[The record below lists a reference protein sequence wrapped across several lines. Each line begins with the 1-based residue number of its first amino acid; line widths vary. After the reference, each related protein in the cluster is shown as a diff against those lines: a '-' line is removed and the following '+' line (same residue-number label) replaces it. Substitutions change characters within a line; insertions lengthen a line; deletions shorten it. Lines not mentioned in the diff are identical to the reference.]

1 MKTKLFT
8 KNTYLG
14 LLVAFVLALGVQGT
28 ADAISRLTRSSGDLQ
43 TVTAGHTY
51 QIQFSVTL
59 QSPTRTSTHTNYAQ
73 TPAGNVDATAVADKR
88 NKTTYY
94 LDDYDPDNDATAR
107 GYQSEAQVTYDTAHD
122 YEQESIAIA
131 LTGGGAIQKVGSSD
145 VPIDEQTAGF
155 SMYESTHNDYST
167 TSDPHQRLSTSVT
180 LTLTAP
186 TPAAPVTITI
196 TPTTDGPTSVNPLT
210 FTVYV
215 VGALNPTGTTAV
227 LASTNGV
234 QRVSDQ
240 QDLRISEH
248 FTFNPAANQPVY
260 YTVEGSGRLY
270 VSPAPDGS
278 PSPVS
283 DRKTSP
289 TNNLYTSSSAPV
301 FLDTNGGSS
310 KVTAY
315 IAGSGVAAK
324 VLYIFSGG
332 RINEQPQIEVR
343 SGDGQT
349 GAPRGQLDD
358 YFEVR
363 VTDGRRRPVSGL
375 PVTFSSSPSGAMFI
389 PVPGT
394 RVYTNDESTD
404 PPTDDPP
411 DAASIDA
418 KSPTTIE
425 ATATRPKV
433 APTHDV
439 QTDRNG
445 MAKIYYQLSS
455 TSGVHTVTATAHG
468 IGINA
473 ILSATASTT
482 ARAGVATL
490 EIVSG
495 NNQRADKGTFLKDDL
510 VVIVRSLAGHRI
522 QDRIIQFRTTT
533 GILVPD
539 SETDQPDLTE
549 LGFTETAANAARNP
563 ARGQQIYVKTGANG
577 EAGVTYNVGQLTEAR
592 EVVAEVRHEA
602 GDTQYDFAI
611 DRVVFNINGGS
622 SGGGDGRDD
631 TRNEEPTTPNRLS
644 ISLSGSGDTRT
655 VQVSALQAGTTST
668 SGIFTTLTTN
678 GGTLSPTSGATP
690 LTSTWTLPS
699 GAGTYTVTATTAAGY
714 TSASESVTVTVPGT
728 LTARQDGG
736 TIVVSASPAPTSNLA
751 FRLTTSGG
759 GYAGQGEILP
769 TGSGRAIPIL
779 TTGTHVLTVNAEGY
793 NATQVSFTPGTQT
806 TTDTTTTTTTTT
818 TQTGAAGVADSIEID
833 GARTLEGTVNQA
845 TRLRVRVLDATN
857 RGVSGIRVTFRVLA
871 PGRGRLSQRGNGRAV
886 IAETD
891 RSGTASASVTP
902 LGGNLIVEAKAA
914 GVSATVS
921 FIIDVDGST
930 TPRETS
936 DTTDG
941 RTYQVG
947 DKVPISLEDTL
958 TFRGSRT
965 LNGTAYTC
973 VGSGE
978 CVVSYGTLVKGE
990 ITAAAVPKVQ
1000 AKTYKTG
1007 EKIPISLTAT
1017 LTFSGK
1023 HTLGGTVYTCVS
1035 DGECVVSYGIL
1046 TKGEIEVSTVSTPSA
1061 SDSPGMSDAKA
1072 VVGAANRP
1080 VMYWI
1085 EGGALYRLAGA
1096 SAEQIAERATDVAVG
1111 SDKLYWIEQTSETRG
1126 AIHHANLDGSDAA
1139 VVKTLTSVP
1148 KGVALANGKLYITN
1162 GWGKI
1167 QRMNVD
1173 GTQFETNFLTNLG
1186 APLGIAVSGSRVYWT
1201 DGSGRVR
1208 SAPLQGTKAIQ
1219 NIVTGSGTLGGIV
1232 ADGSKVYWT
1241 EQTGERSGRI
1251 RAANLDGTGITDAY
1265 TVTATVHGLALDPGN
1280 QQLYWTNGWGKVQR
1294 GVRGSRYQDV
1304 VTGLMTPTALAIG
1317 GANTATPMTATKPV
1331 QPAAEPNY
1339 DVDGSGTVDNADL
1352 FLVSLA
1358 VGTDNAQYD
1367 VNGDGTV
1374 NDKDIALVRDNRD
1387 NGAAAAPMV
1396 VGVKLTAEQVG
1407 RLQAQIDLLIVSGD
1421 RSPAALK
1428 TLVYLQQLIA
1438 TARPE
1443 RTQLLANYPNPF
1455 NPETWIPYELATD
1468 TDVRITIYA
1477 ANGVV
1482 VRTLQ
1487 LGQQS
1492 AGYYTDRER
1501 AAYWDGRN
1509 AHGETVA
1516 SGVYFYQLETDEISS
1531 LRKMVI
1537 LK

>member
-1 MKTKLFT
+1 MKNLTTRKIV
-8 KNTYLG
+8 LG
-14 LLVAFVLALGVQGT
+14 LLVGLVLGFSVQGI
-28 ADAISRLTRSSGDLQ
+28 ADALTLTETSSLSQSGRMGTPFEVSFRVGLNPPKDINDYNSNSRHTKANATAIGYATGSRIRSNVAVSRTVDAGYTAGDTHYYTTSAVDTT
-43 TVTAGHTY
+43 TVTGLAITTNTRNWGVSGTD
-51 QIQFSVTL
+51 TL
-59 QSPTRTSTHTNYAQ
+59 PEGRTWS
-73 TPAGNVDATAVADKR
+73 AGNTVDRQYAGAERIRSNVAVSRTVDAGYTAGDTHYYTTSAVDTTTVTGLAITTDTQNWVTESTAYYYNDEAINITTVRDSTGSGTLKLKSSSYFFPVTQADLITSVPADTPRSASLQEMVDIGIPSSITLVYEDASVGIHRITISDATAQADFP
-88 NKTTYY
+88 
-94 LDDYDPDNDATAR
+94 PD
-107 GYQSEAQVTYDTAHD
+107 V
-122 YEQESIAIA
+122 
-131 LTGGGAIQKVGSSD
+131 
-145 VPIDEQTAGF
+145 
-155 SMYESTHNDYST
+155 
-167 TSDPHQRLSTSVT
+167 QR
-180 LTLTAP
+180 
-186 TPAAPVTITI
+186 
-196 TPTTDGPTSVNPLT
+196 SVNRPRRVLT
-210 FTVYV
+210 FTVHV
-215 VGALNPTGTTAV
+215 TPATTPATGTDNILPDIRRIPVDEDVVPVSTYLSFESAPGTANTDLNRRIRYEV
-227 LASTNGV
+227 VRGSGTLYVGTLIKAETKPSSLIPGVHQGSNVYLNTNNSSNEVHVWFAGED
-234 QRVSDQ
+234 RTAP
-240 QDLRISEH
+240 RATIIFEYKG
-248 FTFNPAANQPVY
+248 QPV
-260 YTVEGSGRLY
+260 
-270 VSPAPDGS
+270 P
-278 PSPVS
+278 
-283 DRKTSP
+283 
-289 TNNLYTSSSAPV
+289 
-301 FLDTNGGSS
+301 
-310 KVTAY
+310 
-315 IAGSGVAAK
+315 
-324 VLYIFSGG
+324 
-332 RINEQPQIEVR
+332 
-343 SGDGQT
+343 
-349 GAPRGQLDD
+349 
-358 YFEVR
+358 
-363 VTDGRRRPVSGL
+363 
-375 PVTFSSSPSGAMFI
+375 
-389 PVPGT
+389 
-394 RVYTNDESTD
+394 
-404 PPTDDPP
+404 
-411 DAASIDA
+411 
-418 KSPTTIE
+418 
-425 ATATRPKV
+425 
-433 APTHDV
+433 
-439 QTDRNG
+439 
-445 MAKIYYQLSS
+445 
-455 TSGVHTVTATAHG
+455 
-468 IGINA
+468 
-473 ILSATASTT
+473 T
-482 ARAGVATL
+482 ARTT
-490 EIVSG
+490 
-495 NNQRADKGTFLKDDL
+495 NQ
-510 VVIVRSLAGHRI
+510 
-522 QDRIIQFRTTT
+522 
-533 GILVPD
+533 
-539 SETDQPDLTE
+539 
-549 LGFTETAANAARNP
+549 
-563 ARGQQIYVKTGANG
+563 QQNQ
-577 EAGVTYNVGQLTEAR
+577 NQN
-592 EVVAEVRHEA
+592 
-602 GDTQYDFAI
+602 QQ
-611 DRVVFNINGGS
+611 NQQQ
-622 SGGGDGRDD
+622 
-631 TRNEEPTTPNRLS
+631 TTPNRLG

-655 VQVSALQAGTTST
+655 VQVSALAAGTTST

-678 GGTLSPTSGATP
+678 GGTLSIPSGATP

-699 GAGTYTVTATTAAGY
+699 AAGTYTVTATTTAGY
-714 TSASESVTVTVPGT
+714 TSASDSVTVTVPGT

-736 TIVVSASPAPTSNLA
+736 TVVVSASPAPTSNLA

-759 GYAGQGEILP
+759 VYAGGGEILP
-769 TGSGRAIPIL
+769 TGTGRAIPIGL
-779 TTGTHVLTVNAEGY
+779 TTGSHILTVNAEGY

-833 GARTLEGTVNQA
+833 GARKLEGTVNQA

-886 IAETD
+886 VAETD
-891 RSGTASASVTP
+891 RSGYASASVTP

-914 GVSATVS
+914 GVSASVS
-921 FIIDVDGST
+921 FIIDVDGGT

-965 LNGTAYTC
+965 LNGTSYTC

-990 ITAAAVPKVQ
+990 IAATAVEKVE
-1000 AKTYKTG
+1000 AKTYQTG
-1007 EKIPISLTAT
+1007 DKMPISLAAT

-1061 SDSPGMSDAKA
+1061 GDSPGMSDAKA

-1085 EGGALYRLAGA
+1085 AGGGLYRLAGA
-1096 SAEQIAERATDVAVG
+1096 SAEQIAESATDVAVG

-1139 VVKTLTSVP
+1139 VIKTLTSVP

-1186 APLGIAVSGSRVYWT
+1186 APLGIAVSGSRIYWT

-1232 ADGSKVYWT
+1232 VDGSKVYWT
-1241 EQTGERSGRI
+1241 EQTGARSGRI
-1251 RAANLDGTGITDAY
+1251 RAANLDGTGITNAY
-1265 TVTATVHGLALDPGN
+1265 TVTATVHGLALDAAN

-1317 GANTATPMTATKPV
+1317 GVNTATPMPSTKPS
-1331 QPAAEPNY
+1331 QPASEPNY

-1358 VGTDNAQYD
+1358 VGTDNVQYD

-1396 VGVKLTAEQVG
+1396 FGVKLTAEQVG
-1407 RLQAQIDLLIVSGD
+1407 RLQEQIDLLIVSGD
-1421 RSPAALK
+1421 RSPDALK

-1509 AHGETVA
+1509 ASGEQVA

>member
-8 KNTYLG
+8 KNVYLG
-14 LLVAFVLALGVQGT
+14 LLMALVLVLGVQGI
-28 ADAISRLTRSSGDLQ
+28 ADAITKFTRETGDLQ
-43 TVTAGHTY
+43 TVQTRDEFTVS
-51 QIQFSVTL
+51 FTVTL
-59 QSPTRTSTHTNYAQ
+59 QSPQRMAGFKSVPSTDESDPGVSVPAAERTNMFY
-73 TPAGNVDATAVADKR
+73 
-88 NKTTYY
+88 
-94 LDDYDPDNDATAR
+94 DDDPDIEYIHGTTAR
-107 GYQSEAQVTYDTAHD
+107 VPYAEAHYYDQERVT
-122 YEQESIAIA
+122 IAASNANI
-131 LTGGGAIQKVGSSD
+131 LKVGSTLVPASD
-145 VPIDEQTAGF
+145 ASGF
-155 SMYESTHNDYST
+155 TMHER
-167 TSDPHQRLSTSVT
+167 SDPTYEDIPAHRKLSSGRITLRLSTNTANTVSIT
-180 LTLTAP
+180 LS
-186 TPAAPVTITI
+186 
-196 TPTTDGPTSVNPLT
+196 DGSEDSDVRSGKIDAVVS
-210 FTVYV
+210 TVYV
-215 VGALNPTGTTAV
+215 VQPQLSVTGQATTFTSNNGGV
-227 LASTNGV
+227 EYASDRDILINATDNGTG
-234 QRVSDQ
+234 SY
-240 QDLRISEH
+240 
-248 FTFNPAANQPVY
+248 FTFAADDAPVY
-260 YTVEGSGRLY
+260 YSVEGSGRVY
-270 VSPAPDGS
+270 VKVNG
-278 PSPVS
+278 
-283 DRKTSP
+283 RQ
-289 TNNLYTSSSAPV
+289 TSSSNRLRTSSEAPV
-301 FLDTNGGSS
+301 YLDPNNGTS
-310 KVTAY
+310 KVTAF
-315 IAGSGVAAK
+315 IAGNTGKTA
-324 VLYIFSGG
+324 IFIFQGPTPDKYP
-332 RINEQPQIEVR
+332 EIEITQ
-343 SGDGQT
+343 GNNQT
-349 GAPRGQLDD
+349 GATEARL
-358 YFEVR
+358 EKSLKVR
-363 VTDGRRRPVSGL
+363 VTDGNNRPVSGVAVGFASTD
-375 PVTFSSSPSGAMFI
+375 PGTPDNASMFI

-394 RVYTNDESTD
+394 VVYRSGSELATTLGTD
-404 PPTDDPP
+404 RNAIPLVNNTDD
-411 DAASIDA
+411 
-418 KSPTTIE
+418 TTI
-425 ATATRPKV
+425 ATLFKPSAG
-433 APTHDV
+433 AAIFV

-445 MAKIYYQLSS
+445 VAETYFQLSD
-455 TSGVHTVTATAHG
+455 GVTTDTPPIRPHRVTATLQG
-468 IGINA
+468 
-473 ILSATASTT
+473 LSLTT
-482 ARAGVATL
+482 RFDADAVDVVAGDAAKI
-490 EIVSG
+490 EIESG
-495 NNQRADKGTFLKDDL
+495 NGQRADVDEPLEDPL
-510 VVIVRSLAGHRI
+510 VVIVKDIGGRIVAGAPVTFTTSSGGLSAPAFSDPGTYTTSDAHS
-522 QDRIIQFRTTT
+522 DRFI
-533 GILVPD
+533 VVD
-539 SETDQPDLTE
+539 TD
-549 LGFTETAANAARNP
+549 RNGR
-563 ARGQQIYVKTGANG
+563 ASVR
-577 EAGVTYNVGQLTEAR
+577 YNVGDLPGAK
-592 EVVAEVRHEA
+592 EVFA
-602 GDTQYDFAI
+602 GITRSGRAI
-611 DRVVFNINGGS
+611 TKTFNINGGS

-759 GYAGQGEILP
+759 GYAGQGEILT

-779 TTGTHVLTVNAEGY
+779 TTGSHILTVNAEGY

-806 TTDTTTTTTTTT
+806 TTDTTTTTTTPTTPTT
-818 TQTGAAGVADSIEID
+818 TTGTPGVADSLEID

-891 RSGTASASVTP
+891 RSGYASASVTP

-914 GVSATVS
+914 GVSASVS

-965 LNGTAYTC
+965 LNGTSYTC

-1085 EGGALYRLAGA
+1085 AGGGLYRLAGA
-1096 SAEQIAERATDVAVG
+1096 SAEQIAESATDVAVG

-1126 AIHHANLDGSDAA
+1126 AIHHANLDGSGAA

-1317 GANTATPMTATKPV
+1317 GANTATPMPATKPV
-1331 QPAAEPNY
+1331 QTAAEPNY

-1374 NDKDIALVRDNRD
+1374 DDKDIALVRDNRD

-1396 VGVKLTAEQVG
+1396 FGVKLTAEQVG

-1421 RSPAALK
+1421 RSPDALK

-1443 RTQLLANYPNPF
+1443 QTQLLANYPNPF

-1509 AHGETVA
+1509 ASGEQVA

>member
-1 MKTKLFT
+1 MP
-8 KNTYLG
+8 
-14 LLVAFVLALGVQGT
+14 
-28 ADAISRLTRSSGDLQ
+28 S
-43 TVTAGHTY
+43 
-51 QIQFSVTL
+51 
-59 QSPTRTSTHTNYAQ
+59 
-73 TPAGNVDATAVADKR
+73 AV
-88 NKTTYY
+88 
-94 LDDYDPDNDATAR
+94 
-107 GYQSEAQVTYDTAHD
+107 
-122 YEQESIAIA
+122 
-131 LTGGGAIQKVGSSD
+131 
-145 VPIDEQTAGF
+145 
-155 SMYESTHNDYST
+155 
-167 TSDPHQRLSTSVT
+167 
-180 LTLTAP
+180 
-186 TPAAPVTITI
+186 
-196 TPTTDGPTSVNPLT
+196 
-210 FTVYV
+210 
-215 VGALNPTGTTAV
+215 
-227 LASTNGV
+227 
-234 QRVSDQ
+234 
-240 QDLRISEH
+240 
-248 FTFNPAANQPVY
+248 
-260 YTVEGSGRLY
+260 
-270 VSPAPDGS
+270 
-278 PSPVS
+278 
-283 DRKTSP
+283 
-289 TNNLYTSSSAPV
+289 
-301 FLDTNGGSS
+301 
-310 KVTAY
+310 
-315 IAGSGVAAK
+315 
-324 VLYIFSGG
+324 
-332 RINEQPQIEVR
+332 
-343 SGDGQT
+343 
-349 GAPRGQLDD
+349 
-358 YFEVR
+358 
-363 VTDGRRRPVSGL
+363 
-375 PVTFSSSPSGAMFI
+375 
-389 PVPGT
+389 
-394 RVYTNDESTD
+394 
-404 PPTDDPP
+404 
-411 DAASIDA
+411 
-418 KSPTTIE
+418 
-425 ATATRPKV
+425 
-433 APTHDV
+433 
-439 QTDRNG
+439 
-445 MAKIYYQLSS
+445 
-455 TSGVHTVTATAHG
+455 
-468 IGINA
+468 
-473 ILSATASTT
+473 
-482 ARAGVATL
+482 
-490 EIVSG
+490 
-495 NNQRADKGTFLKDDL
+495 
-510 VVIVRSLAGHRI
+510 
-522 QDRIIQFRTTT
+522 
-533 GILVPD
+533 
-539 SETDQPDLTE
+539 
-549 LGFTETAANAARNP
+549 
-563 ARGQQIYVKTGANG
+563 G
-577 EAGVTYNVGQLTEAR
+577 E
-592 EVVAEVRHEA
+592 
-602 GDTQYDFAI
+602 
-611 DRVVFNINGGS
+611 
-622 SGGGDGRDD
+622 
-631 TRNEEPTTPNRLS
+631 
-644 ISLSGSGDTRT
+644 
-655 VQVSALQAGTTST
+655 
-668 SGIFTTLTTN
+668 
-678 GGTLSPTSGATP
+678 
-690 LTSTWTLPS
+690 
-699 GAGTYTVTATTAAGY
+699 
-714 TSASESVTVTVPGT
+714 
-728 LTARQDGG
+728 
-736 TIVVSASPAPTSNLA
+736 
-751 FRLTTSGG
+751 
-759 GYAGQGEILP
+759 
-769 TGSGRAIPIL
+769 
-779 TTGTHVLTVNAEGY
+779 
-793 NATQVSFTPGTQT
+793 
-806 TTDTTTTTTTTT
+806 
-818 TQTGAAGVADSIEID
+818 ADSIEID
-833 GARTLEGTVNQA
+833 GQRQLSGTVNQA

-857 RGVSGIRVTFRVLA
+857 RGVSGVRVTFRVLA
-871 PGRGRLSQRGNGRAV
+871 PGKGRLSQRGNGRAV
-886 IAETD
+886 ISETD
-891 RSGTASASVTP
+891 RSGYASASVTP

-921 FIIDVDGST
+921 FIIDVDGGT

-965 LNGTAYTC
+965 LNGTSYTC

-990 ITAAAVPKVQ
+990 IAAAAVPKVQ

-1061 SDSPGMSDAKA
+1061 SESPGMSDAKA

-1085 EGGALYRLAGA
+1085 AGGGLYRLAGA

-1241 EQTGERSGRI
+1241 EQTGARSGRI
-1251 RAANLDGTGITDAY
+1251 RAANLDGTGITNAY

-1317 GANTATPMTATKPV
+1317 GANTATPMPSTKPV

-1358 VGTDNAQYD
+1358 VGTDNAKYD

-1396 VGVKLTAEQVG
+1396 FGVKLTAEQVG

-1443 RTQLLANYPNPF
+1443 RTQLLVNYPNPF

-1468 TDVRITIYA
+1468 TDVRITIYTA
-1477 ANGVV
+1477 QGVV

-1509 AHGETVA
+1509 ASGEQVA
-1516 SGVYFYQLETDEISS
+1516 SGVYFYQLETDTISS

>member
-1 MKTKLFT
+1 
-8 KNTYLG
+8 
-14 LLVAFVLALGVQGT
+14 
-28 ADAISRLTRSSGDLQ
+28 
-43 TVTAGHTY
+43 
-51 QIQFSVTL
+51 
-59 QSPTRTSTHTNYAQ
+59 
-73 TPAGNVDATAVADKR
+73 
-88 NKTTYY
+88 
-94 LDDYDPDNDATAR
+94 
-107 GYQSEAQVTYDTAHD
+107 
-122 YEQESIAIA
+122 
-131 LTGGGAIQKVGSSD
+131 
-145 VPIDEQTAGF
+145 
-155 SMYESTHNDYST
+155 
-167 TSDPHQRLSTSVT
+167 
-180 LTLTAP
+180 
-186 TPAAPVTITI
+186 
-196 TPTTDGPTSVNPLT
+196 
-210 FTVYV
+210 
-215 VGALNPTGTTAV
+215 
-227 LASTNGV
+227 
-234 QRVSDQ
+234 
-240 QDLRISEH
+240 
-248 FTFNPAANQPVY
+248 
-260 YTVEGSGRLY
+260 
-270 VSPAPDGS
+270 
-278 PSPVS
+278 
-283 DRKTSP
+283 
-289 TNNLYTSSSAPV
+289 
-301 FLDTNGGSS
+301 
-310 KVTAY
+310 
-315 IAGSGVAAK
+315 
-324 VLYIFSGG
+324 
-332 RINEQPQIEVR
+332 
-343 SGDGQT
+343 
-349 GAPRGQLDD
+349 
-358 YFEVR
+358 
-363 VTDGRRRPVSGL
+363 
-375 PVTFSSSPSGAMFI
+375 
-389 PVPGT
+389 
-394 RVYTNDESTD
+394 
-404 PPTDDPP
+404 
-411 DAASIDA
+411 
-418 KSPTTIE
+418 
-425 ATATRPKV
+425 
-433 APTHDV
+433 
-439 QTDRNG
+439 
-445 MAKIYYQLSS
+445 
-455 TSGVHTVTATAHG
+455 
-468 IGINA
+468 
-473 ILSATASTT
+473 
-482 ARAGVATL
+482 
-490 EIVSG
+490 
-495 NNQRADKGTFLKDDL
+495 
-510 VVIVRSLAGHRI
+510 
-522 QDRIIQFRTTT
+522 
-533 GILVPD
+533 
-539 SETDQPDLTE
+539 
-549 LGFTETAANAARNP
+549 
-563 ARGQQIYVKTGANG
+563 
-577 EAGVTYNVGQLTEAR
+577 
-592 EVVAEVRHEA
+592 
-602 GDTQYDFAI
+602 
-611 DRVVFNINGGS
+611 
-622 SGGGDGRDD
+622 
-631 TRNEEPTTPNRLS
+631 
-644 ISLSGSGDTRT
+644 
-655 VQVSALQAGTTST
+655 
-668 SGIFTTLTTN
+668 
-678 GGTLSPTSGATP
+678 
-690 LTSTWTLPS
+690 
-699 GAGTYTVTATTAAGY
+699 
-714 TSASESVTVTVPGT
+714 
-728 LTARQDGG
+728 
-736 TIVVSASPAPTSNLA
+736 
-751 FRLTTSGG
+751 
-759 GYAGQGEILP
+759 
-769 TGSGRAIPIL
+769 
-779 TTGTHVLTVNAEGY
+779 
-793 NATQVSFTPGTQT
+793 
-806 TTDTTTTTTTTT
+806 
-818 TQTGAAGVADSIEID
+818 
-833 GARTLEGTVNQA
+833 
-845 TRLRVRVLDATN
+845 
-857 RGVSGIRVTFRVLA
+857 
-871 PGRGRLSQRGNGRAV
+871 
-886 IAETD
+886 
-891 RSGTASASVTP
+891 
-902 LGGNLIVEAKAA
+902 
-914 GVSATVS
+914 
-921 FIIDVDGST
+921 
-930 TPRETS
+930 
-936 DTTDG
+936 
-941 RTYQVG
+941 
-947 DKVPISLEDTL
+947 
-958 TFRGSRT
+958 
-965 LNGTAYTC
+965 
-973 VGSGE
+973 
-978 CVVSYGTLVKGE
+978 
-990 ITAAAVPKVQ
+990 VQ

-1085 EGGALYRLAGA
+1085 AGGGLYRLAGA

-1317 GANTATPMTATKPV
+1317 GANTATPMPATKPV

-1358 VGTDNAQYD
+1358 VGTDNAKYD

-1443 RTQLLANYPNPF
+1443 QTQLLANYPNPF

-1509 AHGETVA
+1509 ASGEQVA